1 MKLSDQ
7 LNRALMDLG
16 TDENV
21 QKIFKLP
28 RPNAINITNSLTNKG
43 LSITGAYIFPRRQMV
58 DFLDSPVT
66 RNYLFE
72 WLAQREF
79 PLDVQVNIG
88 ENKIKISTILP
99 REA

>member
-16 TDENV
+16 TNENV

-58 DFLDSPVT
+58 DFYKSPLAIS
-66 RNYLFE
+66 YLME